1 MAEEMNPDNNPG
13 LLNTVLN
20 AIIRVETQ
28 GESVPYS
35 TKHDPVKLVI
45 YGNDAD
51 VARQVKDF
59 NKAGYVTSIINGKQY
74 VHAQA
79 LGAYGILNIE
89 FNAIVKAAA
98 AKENIEGFSSF
109 DWQGEGYDWQS
120 QKVQD
125 MAAKYLAEEYYDKYK
140 SWDLVRVAWFGGP
153 GRANRINNK
162 TNTLEEMPQ
171 NVQED
176 LAKFKTY
183 FNEEI
188 AKGPA
193 TTIGTAE
200 AELENP
206 EGNPNDWIP
215 DPVPGYVPNQF
226 KMKEDFVASD
236 INIPSQGP
244 MGRPEQ
250 MLTKLLASLVP
261 ESSRGIYN
269 KTPGSARE
277 IR

>member
-1 MAEEMNPDNNPG
+1 MAEEMNPDNNPS

-28 GESVPYS
+28 GESVPYA

-59 NKAGYVTSIINGKQY
+59 NKAGYVTSIINGKQH

-79 LGAYGILNIE
+79 LGAYGILDIE
-89 FNAIVKAAA
+89 FNTIVKAAA
-98 AKENIEGFSSF
+98 KKENIEGFGNYN
-109 DWQGEGYDWQS
+109 WKEENWES

-125 MAAKYLAEEYYDKYK
+125 MAAKYLAEKYFDDYK

-153 GRANRINNK
+153 GRANKINNK

-171 NVQED
+171 NIQDD
-176 LAKFKTY
+176 LSKFKTY
-183 FNEEI
+183 LNEEI
-188 AKGPA
+188 DKAPP
-193 TTIGTAE
+193 TTIGTSE
-200 AELENP
+200 VELDVDADR
-206 EGNPNDWIP
+206 GIP

-236 INIPSQGP
+236 INIPNQGP
-244 MGRPEQ
+244 MGREEK
-250 MLTKLLASLVP
+250 MIAKLFSSLVP
-261 ESSRGIYN
+261 EANRGVLN